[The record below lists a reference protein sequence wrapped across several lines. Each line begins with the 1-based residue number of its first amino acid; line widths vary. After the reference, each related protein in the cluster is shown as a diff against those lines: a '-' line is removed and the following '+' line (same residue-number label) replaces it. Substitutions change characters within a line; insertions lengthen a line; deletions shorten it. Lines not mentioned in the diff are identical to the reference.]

1 MTRKP
6 LLGNRHF
13 SRALNRSAVL
23 NTIKTHG
30 PIGRAE
36 VARRTGLSAATV
48 TGITAELIADDLVFE
63 KAAGDSRGG
72 RPPILL
78 ALNPRGGFVV
88 GLKLTETEAI
98 AALTDLQA
106 TVIAKRT
113 DRLAGRSPER
123 AVNTLAN
130 AVAELVGEARIRKG
144 KLIGVGVG
152 VAGIVDSEHGLVRQS
167 PYFGWQNLP
176 LRDLLQ
182 SRVRVPVFID
192 NDVNT
197 LTLAEKWFGAGQS
210 VDNFLTVTVGRGVG
224 LGIVVNGQFYR
235 GATGGAGEF
244 GHTVIDPNGPVC
256 DCGKHGCLESFVG
269 DPGLVRMAAE
279 AAARGELPGPVAD
292 VPSLLALAQAGSPA
306 EQAIF
311 ARAGEMLGRGVA
323 NLINI
328 FNPQLVLISGEGV
341 RSGDWLFGPM
351 REAIARH
358 VMPGLAGDAEIRTDS
373 WGDDAWARGAASLVL
388 RGLFESPVHQEPVGS
403 SETA

>member
-6 LLGNRHF
+6 LLGNRNF

-23 NTIKTHG
+23 NTVKTHG

-152 VAGIVDSEHGLVRQS
+152 VAGIVDSEHGLIRQS

-244 GHTVIDPNGPVC
+244 GHTVMDPNGPVC

-269 DPGLVRMAAE
+269 DPGLVRMAAD
-279 AAARGELPGPVAD
+279 ATARGELPGPVAD
-292 VPSLLALAQAGSPA
+292 AQSLLALAQAGNPA
-306 EQAIF
+306 AQAIF